1 MKMNDQCE
9 KFLKLK
15 NDLIVRLNLCYV
27 NDENQIF
34 IYENTFETIADFLN
48 FFNEI
53 KGIKHWEH

>member
-1 MKMNDQCE
+1 MMNEEC
-9 KFLKLK
+9 KRFLDLK

-27 NDENQIF
+27 NDNNQIF

-53 KGIKHWEH
+53 KAIKHQEH